1 MDSEKR
7 NQYELVKSE
16 QALLEERITRI
27 VEATENI
34 AFMEER
40 DDEKIMAK
48 INRDLAKVLGDD
60 YGGVSSP
67 SKKTALKSQE
77 EADLANPAYLAWSLT
92 QYIRN
97 SILVG
102 LPFPPNS
109 LV

>member
-1 MDSEKR
+1 MDSLNRIQFE
-7 NQYELVKSE
+7 QEKSE
-16 QALLEERITRI
+16 QAMLEERIRRI

-34 AFMEER
+34 AIMEER
-40 DDEKIMAK
+40 DDEKMAR
-48 INRDLAKVLGDD
+48 INKDLAKVLGDD

-67 SKKTALKSQE
+67 SKKAALQMQE
-77 EADLANPAYLAWSLT
+77 NDLANPAYLAWSLT

-102 LPFPPNS
+102 LPLPLYS

>member
-1 MDSEKR
+1 MDSLRR
-7 NQYELVKSE
+7 NQYEQEKSE
-16 QALLEERITRI
+16 QAMLEERIRKI

-34 AFMEER
+34 AIMEER
-40 DDEKIMAK
+40 DDEKIMAR
-48 INRDLAKVLGDD
+48 INKDLAKVLGDD

-67 SKKTALKSQE
+67 SKKALQGQQ

-102 LPFPPNS
+102 LPLSPNS
-109 LV
+109 LM